1 MEEKKLILPGNFG
14 DSENRI
20 DTDSRRCEFDIK
32 NEQIVFTDREVDIVF
47 AGDSIIHFME
57 ENQFYHKYG
66 YIVNRG
72 IGGDMTKYMKRR
84 FAADVTQL
92 RPKLCIMLIGCNNLW
107 PLENEIDGDD
117 YKEEAQSAHLKE
129 LVDDFAEMLD
139 EAQANGFAMWISSIL
154 PHGEGVPNAVMR
166 NRFIARANAA
176 LKALCNERGT
186 EYLDFHANLCK
197 EDGLTMKDNI
207 SREGIHPNH
216 AGYELMRQVLE
227 PKLDKFFDKE

>member
-1 MEEKKLILPGNFG
+1 MAEKKLVLPGNFG
-14 DSENRI
+14 TEENRV

-32 NEQIVFTDREVDIVF
+32 NEQIVFTDRKVDIVF
-47 AGDSIIHFME
+47 AGDSIINFME

-66 YIVNRG
+66 YVVNRG

-92 RPKLCIMLIGCNNLW
+92 EPTLCIMLIGCNNLW

-117 YKEEAQSAHLKE
+117 YKEEAQIAHLKE
-129 LVDDFAEMLD
+129 LIDDFGEMLD
-139 EAQANGFAMWISSIL
+139 EAEANGFTMWISSIL
-154 PHGEGVPNAVMR
+154 PHGATVVNAAMR
-166 NRFIARANAA
+166 NKFIARANGELAA
-176 LKALCNERGT
+176 LCERRGT
-186 EYLDFHANLCK
+186 EYLDFHANLVK

-227 PKLDKFFDKE
+227 PKLDKFFAK